1 MEEFITIL
9 NDETAEIV
17 EKKSKFI
24 ANLIH
29 VESVEEAED
38 KIKEIKK
45 KYHDA
50 RHNCVAYRVSEGGQ
64 IVEKSSDDGEPSGTA
79 GKPMMDVLAGSDV
92 TNCLVVV
99 TRYFGGT
106 LLGTGGL
113 VKAYSSASKL
123 ALENAQLTDVTAG
136 IVCSIQTDY
145 NSIGKLQYIFASMD
159 IPVLDTLYEEN
170 VVFKIVADNRLE
182 GRLEKTLQDEFA
194 GKIQLNKEQ
203 NVQFYKSDNS
213 AVIL

>member
-1 MEEFITIL
+1 MERRF
-9 NDETAEIV
+9 
-17 EKKSKFI
+17 
-24 ANLIH
+24 
-29 VESVEEAED
+29 
-38 KIKEIKK
+38 
-45 KYHDA
+45 
-50 RHNCVAYRVSEGGQ
+50 
-64 IVEKSSDDGEPSGTA
+64 SDDGEPSGTA

-113 VKAYSSASKL
+113 VKAYSSAAKL

-170 VVFKIVADNRLE
+170 VVFKIVADNQLE
-182 GRLEKTLQDEFA
+182 GRLEMTLQDEFA